1 MTAGHQTADSLQ
13 LTIRQLTADSWQMHD
28 MRAGH
33 ETAPEAESF
42 VPLAL
47 VEDCSMHSDL
57 QTPPGLVTPV
67 EHGQG
72 LVTPVEQG
80 QGLVQTCKMLG
91 FLWVY

>member
-1 MTAGHQTADSLQ
+1 MQ
-13 LTIRQLTADSWQMHD
+13 D
-28 MRAGH
+28 MIAGH
-33 ETAPEAESF
+33 ETAPEAESL

-47 VEDCSMHSDL
+47 VEDCSMHRYL

-72 LVTPVEQG
+72 LVTPVEHG
-80 QGLVQTCKMLG
+80 QDLVQTCKMLG

>member
-1 MTAGHQTADSLQ
+1 MQ
-13 LTIRQLTADSWQMHD
+13 D

-33 ETAPEAESF
+33 ETAPEAESL

-47 VEDCSMHSDL
+47 VEDCSVHRDL

-67 EHGQG
+67 EHGQGLVTPVCYHQG